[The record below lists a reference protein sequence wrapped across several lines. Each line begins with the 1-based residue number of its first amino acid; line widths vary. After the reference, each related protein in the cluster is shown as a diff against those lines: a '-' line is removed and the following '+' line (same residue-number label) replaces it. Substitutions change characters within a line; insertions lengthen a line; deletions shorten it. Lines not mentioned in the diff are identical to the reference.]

1 MDELN
6 HLLSNYSTIQSLD
19 KIYLRMLMCICMLT
33 KRTQILF
40 DTQLWNTLVS
50 IARTSNVSIGELVR
64 TAVRE
69 KYEEDNLL
77 QKRKEAVEEIL
88 SFRKKYGKK
97 LAKGEDS
104 TVIIRKMRDT
114 RYGSQK

>member
-1 MDELN
+1 
-6 HLLSNYSTIQSLD
+6 
-19 KIYLRMLMCICMLT
+19 MLICMCMLT

-40 DTQLWNTLVS
+40 DTQLWNTLVT
-50 IARTSNVSIGELVR
+50 IAKVSNVSVGELVR

-69 KYEEDNLL
+69 KYEEDNRL
-77 QKRKEAVEEIL
+77 QKRKQAVEQIL

-104 TVIIRKMRDT
+104 TSIIRRMRDT
-114 RYGSQK
+114 RYDSPK